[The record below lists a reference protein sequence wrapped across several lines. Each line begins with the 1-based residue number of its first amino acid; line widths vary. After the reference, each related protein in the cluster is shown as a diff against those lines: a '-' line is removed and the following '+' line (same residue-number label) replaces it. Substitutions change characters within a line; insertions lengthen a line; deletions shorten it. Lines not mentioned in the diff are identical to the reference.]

1 MKKRTR
7 TILFWICAILFILAA
22 PTVVLYSQGYRIN
35 LRPAEGE
42 KMITQTGGLF
52 LKVIPKQTEVYING
66 ELKDKTDFFFG
77 SVLIENLLP
86 EKYEVKVKKDGFYP
100 WTKVFQVQEKQV
112 TEAKNIFLFPE
123 ELSWNVLSKGV
134 DNFWISPDENE
145 MVLQETNASTSQMWS
160 LKLFDLDKN
169 LKSQL
174 INENNIS
181 KSGADLL
188 DVQFSD
194 NPNIL
199 SLKTAVNE
207 QTKYYS
213 LDISKTTPLLTLQK
227 AATTSA
233 SIVAQKKIGN
243 DSYYLDNKGFLFENG
258 NKVTSQSFPVKQETD
273 YSLQIL
279 GDAIFLKENQ
289 TLFELNPQT
298 RSFDRLSFEGVNSL
312 ELSPDGKAVAVVC
325 DHEIWILFLQ
335 DGTAQPQR
343 KAGDKILLM
352 RLSDEINNCYWLNYA
367 YLAVLDSGNKI
378 RVSETD
384 DRSNTNVV
392 EIKSPAENSTGT
404 AEIFWSKTNK
414 NFYLVTDG
422 TLYGSEVLLSD

>member
-1 MKKRTR
+1 MEEVMQKFRAMTESPLEKLAGWKEKNGKK
-7 TILFWICAILFILAA
+7 
-22 PTVVLYSQGYRIN
+22 VVACS
-35 LRPAEGE
+35 P
-42 KMITQTGGLF
+42 MH
-52 LKVIPKQTEVYING
+52 
-66 ELKDKTDFFFG
+66 
-77 SVLIENLLP
+77 
-86 EKYEVKVKKDGFYP
+86 
-100 WTKVFQVQEKQV
+100 
-112 TEAKNIFLFPE
+112 FPE
-123 ELSWNVLSKGV
+123 ELIDAAGMLPV
-134 DNFWISPDENE
+134 
-145 MVLQETNASTSQMWS
+145 VLQETNASTSQMWS

-273 YSLQIL
+273 AE
-279 GDAIFLKENQ
+279 GDRDPRNHG
-289 TLFELNPQT
+289 
-298 RSFDRLSFEGVNSL
+298 RSRMGRRQCRL
-312 ELSPDGKAVAVVC
+312 D
-325 DHEIWILFLQ
+325 
-335 DGTAQPQR
+335 
-343 KAGDKILLM
+343 
-352 RLSDEINNCYWLNYA
+352 
-367 YLAVLDSGNKI
+367 
-378 RVSETD
+378 
-384 DRSNTNVV
+384 
-392 EIKSPAENSTGT
+392 
-404 AEIFWSKTNK
+404 
-414 NFYLVTDG
+414 
-422 TLYGSEVLLSD
+422 